1 MSDRR
6 LLRQQRV
13 ARKEKKFVQIGKA
26 IAVVAVEPLEIME
39 ALQPPGKEPQEDAK
53 SCNWKPDRVWA
64 VSGNRSKLCF
74 SCCEIRWNQSNLRW
88 EIPMERVLVAGKEGR
103 LPFVQSG
110 CTTGLGVVQPD
121 CTVRQVAGR

>member
-26 IAVVAVEPLEIME
+26 IAVVVVEPLEIME

-53 SCNWKPDRVWA
+53 SFRNWKPDWQE
-64 VSGNRSKLCF
+64 SGAL
-74 SCCEIRWNQSNLRW
+74 
-88 EIPMERVLVAGKEGR
+88 
-103 LPFVQSG
+103 
-110 CTTGLGVVQPD
+110 
-121 CTVRQVAGR
+121 